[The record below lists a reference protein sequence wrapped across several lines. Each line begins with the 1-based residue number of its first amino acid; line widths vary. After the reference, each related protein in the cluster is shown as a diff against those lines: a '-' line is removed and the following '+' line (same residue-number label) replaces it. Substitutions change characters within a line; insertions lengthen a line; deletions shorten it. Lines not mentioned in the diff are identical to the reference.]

1 MFNNNR
7 MINYNLEELK
17 YCGSLQQ
24 KMLLFSSQTIG
35 AQCVFFLVMLVY
47 DFLHHLFI
55 IMFSAVIGAGL
66 GGTSAAFYLRQLFG
80 DQIQIDIFEANKVG
94 GRTALV
100 DIGGKEYEAGGS
112 ILHKKNK
119 YMVDFASR
127 FNKSE

>member
-1 MFNNNR
+1 
-7 MINYNLEELK
+7 
-17 YCGSLQQ
+17 
-24 KMLLFSSQTIG
+24 
-35 AQCVFFLVMLVY
+35 
-47 DFLHHLFI
+47 
-55 IMFSAVIGAGL
+55 MFSAVIGAGL